1 MALPKQSS
9 RQAICTLGGVPRRL
23 GVCGRLLALWLG
35 VGECWRYHCLL
46 AGTPPPRQSHAN
58 CRWFEGAVITA
69 NAVKERGEKVSVV
82 KVEKRE
88 LKVDDTTD
96 LTLQERIAK
105 ILADR
110 IIRGVLKPGERL
122 RQDMIAGEFNISHVP
137 VREAFRRLESQGL
150 VHSEPRKGV
159 RVAHLDEASIVEITK
174 MRAALE
180 TLALRLAVPHITDED
195 LSDAAAAI
203 ERSKG
208 ASSIEEWES
217 CNRAFHGALTRPCG
231 MPRLLRT
238 IEELHVARLRYMY
251 ATTTSNSWDP
261 QSQQEHCQILD
272 AVRHRDVE
280 AACGLIEQH
289 VLESAD
295 VVIDVLRHRH
305 EAVDS
310 LVDSLT

>member
-1 MALPKQSS
+1 MGAEHRSVRAKISVTLERLEWLSP
-9 RQAICTLGGVPRRL
+9 ICGD
-23 GVCGRLLALWLG
+23 LW
-35 VGECWRYHCLL
+35 
-46 AGTPPPRQSHAN
+46 
-58 CRWFEGAVITA
+58 
-69 NAVKERGEKVSVV
+69 VKIRVV
-82 KVEKRE
+82 KVGKRE

-110 IIRGVLKPGERL
+110 IIKGVLKPGERL
-122 RQDMIAGEFNISHVP
+122 RQDVIAGEFNISHVP

-159 RVAHLDEASIVEITK
+159 RVAHLDEASIVEITR

-180 TLALRLAVPHITDED
+180 TLALRVAVPLITDED
-195 LSDAAAAI
+195 IADAAAAI
-203 ERSKG
+203 ERAKG

-217 CNRAFHGALTRPCG
+217 CNRAFHRALCRPCG

-251 ATTTSNSWDP
+251 ATTTNATWDP
-261 QSQQEHCQILD
+261 QSQEEHREILE
-272 AVRHRDVE
+272 AVRRRDVD
-280 AACGLIEQH
+280 AACGLIEHH

-295 VVIDVLRHRH
+295 VVIQVLRHRH
-305 EAVDS
+305 EAMDN
-310 LVDSLT
+310 LADTLA